1 MALFLLMFA
10 FMWGSQLLEVI
21 STGNTSAG
29 DYLAAPT
36 AWWVTRFFDLGI
48 TIPVGFLALLLLFS
62 KPKKAYPLVLLFFG
76 FFITL
81 GTAVNA
87 SAIVE
92 VVNKDPSISG
102 SGAGGLVIF
111 PVLGV
116 LAYAGLFYLIK
127 DKLHRT
133 RR

>member
-1 MALFLLMFA
+1 
-10 FMWGSQLLEVI
+10 
-21 STGNTSAG
+21 
-29 DYLAAPT
+29 
-36 AWWVTRFFDLGI
+36 
-48 TIPVGFLALLLLFS
+48 
-62 KPKKAYPLVLLFFG
+62 VLLFFG

-92 VVNKDPSISG
+92 VINKDLSITG
-102 SGAGGLVIF
+102 TGAGGLVIF

-127 DKLHRT
+127 SKFHRT
-133 RR
+133 SK

>member
-1 MALFLLMFA
+1 LSLM
-10 FMWGSQLLEVI
+10 L
-21 STGNTSAG
+21 
-29 DYLAAPT
+29 
-36 AWWVTRFFDLGI
+36 
-48 TIPVGFLALLLLFS
+48 S

-92 VVNKDPSISG
+92 VINKDPSITG
-102 SGAGGLVIF
+102 SNAGGLVIF
-111 PVLGV
+111 PVLGI

-127 DKLHRT
+127 GKLHR
-133 RR
+133 R